1 MYSNPNLIF
10 IDVRT
15 ANSFSRGQE
24 GGVAVIVLDFY
35 PECIVIVIYICQDLN
50 AV

>member
-15 ANSFSRGQE
+15 TNSFSRSQE